1 MIKVTTET
9 ILPAGRSDAWQT
21 LTDLK
26 HVSWRRDLDRL
37 SVLNRAQ
44 FLETDK
50 SGLRTFFT
58 VTRTD
63 PGRLWELALENSR
76 LRGTWQGSL
85 SEEEDGTHF
94 TQTHRIQT
102 DTLPLKLFG
111 RYLVKRMQKQ
121 YAADLKAEIL
131 CRSDREH
138 ASNER

>member
-9 ILPAGRSDAWQT
+9 ILPAGRSDIWQT

-76 LRGTWQGSL
+76 LRGTWQGRL
-85 SEEEDGTHF
+85 TEEEEGTRF
-94 TQTHRIQT
+94 TQTHRIQA

-111 RYLVKRMQKQ
+111 RFFVKRMQKQ
-121 YAADLKAEIL
+121 YADDLKAEVL
-131 CRSDREH
+131 RRSERNH
-138 ASNER
+138 AVTER